1 MTQKLTKEIIIPK
14 DKAEFYKKHANLT
27 GKQSEELEE
36 HYDNVY
42 CEEVT
47 FEDGYRAVI
56 EFVIADYDNP
66 NWTEGSLF
74 NTEDIEVCTC
84 EGNDGNIFGEW
95 FFWTGEPDV
104 EYTVIVKEGV

>member
-1 MTQKLTKEIIIPK
+1 MAKKYTKEIIIPK
-14 DKAEFYKKHANLT
+14 DRAKFYKKHANLT
-27 GKQSEELEE
+27 GEQSAELGE

-42 CEEVT
+42 AEDVT
-47 FEDGYRAVI
+47 FDNGYRAVI

-66 NWTEGSLF
+66 NWVEGSLF

-84 EGNDGNIFGEW
+84 QAEAPDIFGEW
-95 FFWTGEPDV
+95 FFWTGEPDI

>member
-1 MTQKLTKEIIIPK
+1 MTKKFTKEIIVPK
-14 DKAEFYKKHANLT
+14 DKAEFYKEHADLT
-27 GKQSEELEE
+27 GKESAELGE

-47 FEDGYRAVI
+47 FEDGYKAVI
-56 EFVIADYDNP
+56 EFVIADYDYP

-74 NTEDIEVCTC
+74 NTDDIEVSTC

-95 FFWTGEPDV
+95 FFWTDEPDT
-104 EYTVIVKEGV
+104 EYTVIVKESE